1 MTANNVKRIL
11 CLYNESEPSCD
22 QEALGLVDR
31 LMAAG
36 FDVIHDAAQLDSHT
50 DLLLLL
56 GGDGFLMETLHEL
69 DYPEQPMFG
78 INFGSV
84 GFLMNTKECLPDV
97 VKLFQSGTF
106 EVEEHPVLEAR
117 VSSGEAEDISTVH
130 AFNDF
135 FLERMTRQSIRVSI
149 ALDGETFNHYAG
161 DGFVFSTAAGSTA
174 YNLAAGGPV
183 LQSSLQAMVM
193 TPLYPHRAV
202 PFTSMQFPLVVPLSS
217 TIEVAVSEPQK
228 RPMRLVADGRA
239 IEQVVRVAIGV
250 SDKTVR
256 ILRLPGHSFVRT
268 LTRKIIGE

>member
-1 MTANNVKRIL
+1 MSATAVKRIL
-11 CLYNESEPSCD
+11 CLHNESEPSCAHEVTD
-22 QEALGLVDR
+22 LVKR
-31 LMAAG
+31 LTTAG
-36 FDVIHDAAQLDSHT
+36 FDVICDVSQMDSQT

-69 DYPEQPMFG
+69 EYPRQPVFG
-78 INFGSV
+78 LNFGSV
-84 GFLMNTKECLPDV
+84 GFLMNTKDCLPELV
-97 VKLFQSGTF
+97 SSIQAFEF

-117 VSSGEAEDISTVH
+117 VSFSDTGEDTIVQ

-135 FLERMTRQSIRVSI
+135 YLERMTRQSIRVSI
-149 ALDGETFNHYAG
+149 ALDGETFNDYAG

-183 LQSSLQAMVM
+183 LQSSLRAMVM

-202 PFTSMQFPLVVPLSS
+202 PFTSMQFPLVVSLSS
-217 TIEVAVSEPQK
+217 VIAVGVNEPGK

-239 IEQVVRVAIGV
+239 IDYVARVQIGV
-250 SDKTVR
+250 SDKIVR